1 MGTCAS
7 IRREFPLWIGESEYI
22 KNGCKVDQRKGGN
35 VALLDMP
42 WLSKFRTMPGNE
54 RDLTPLSDSRVSPTG
69 GFTIALE
76 DQDSGVRTIVK
87 WLGGEDEIDCEGKL
101 SLYSTLS

>member
-1 MGTCAS
+1 M
-7 IRREFPLWIGESEYI
+7 
-22 KNGCKVDQRKGGN
+22 DQRKGGN
-35 VALLDMP
+35 VALLDMT

-76 DQDSGVRTIVK
+76 DQDSGV
-87 WLGGEDEIDCEGKL
+87 
-101 SLYSTLS
+101 